1 MLARY
6 TNSFKYLY
14 SILSLRK
21 ILKFDLKI
29 EKKLQPNSRDLLA
42 IASYKSLSQ
51 YDWCESLIVTD
62 EFKDVYTRQVEEPLR
77 EARLKSKL
85 STLSYYKDVFGCIQ
99 TGKYSLISPDS
110 EGDWLEE
117 RIADPFD
124 RTAEDT
130 IENFENEFG
139 IDVTYDVFDSNEV
152 LEAKLLAGG
161 SGYDIVVPS
170 GSFLENQIKAG
181 VFQKLDKSELSNLGN
196 LDPEV
201 LSKID
206 AHDPGGQYSV
216 NYMYGTTGIG
226 YNTDKV
232 DEDEVTSWSVLFDP
246 AIASKYED
254 CGIAML
260 DAPSEVMEIALKY
273 VGKDPNTEDENDYKA
288 ALSMLQEI
296 RPFIR
301 YFDSSQYID
310 DLANG
315 EICLAMGWSG
325 DVFIAAYEEIEP
337 VWYSIPSEGTVIW
350 FDMMAIPADAKNVL
364 NAHKFINYIL
374 RPEVAADITN
384 YVWYSNPN
392 KAANELVD
400 PEILGDPAIY
410 PDEATLSMLFADTA
424 DSPKKAQLST
434 KYFNKFKS
442 N

>member
-1 MLARY
+1 ML
-6 TNSFKYLY
+6 KYF
-14 SILSLRK
+14 ISL
-21 ILKFDLKI
+21 L
-29 EKKLQPNSRDLLA
+29 
-42 IASYKSLSQ
+42 
-51 YDWCESLIVTD
+51 V
-62 EFKDVYTRQVEEPLR
+62 
-77 EARLKSKL
+77 
-85 STLSYYKDVFGCIQ
+85 
-99 TGKYSLISPDS
+99 LISFS
-110 EGDWLEE
+110 AQAKEE
-117 RIADPFD
+117 LFIYNWSDYI
-124 RTAEDT
+124 AEDT

-152 LEAKLLAGG
+152 LESKLLAGG

-181 VFQKLDKSELSNLGN
+181 VFQKLDKSKLSNIGN
-196 LDPEV
+196 LDPDV
-201 LSKID
+201 LAKIE
-206 AHDPGGQYSV
+206 AHDPGGQYSI

-232 DEDEVTSWSVLFDP
+232 DENDITSWSILFDP

-260 DAPSEVMEIALKY
+260 DAPTEVMEIALKY
-273 VGKDPNTEDENDYKA
+273 VGKDPYTEDEKDYEV
-288 ALSMLQEI
+288 ALEMLQQI
-296 RPFIR
+296 RPYIR

-315 EICLAMGWSG
+315 EICLTMGWSG
-325 DVFIAAYEEIEP
+325 DVFLAADEAADGVEA
-337 VWYSIPSEGTVIW
+337 WYSIPSEGTVIW
-350 FDMMAIPADAKNVL
+350 FDMMAIPADAKNVE

-374 RPEVAADITN
+374 RPQVAADITN

-400 PEILGDPAIY
+400 PEIFEDPAIY

-424 DSPKKAQLST
+424 DSPKKSKLST